1 MKVFSCSEEFQSKK
15 VSKQA
20 TKVSSVITRIE
31 CISSL
36 EKKKRAKEELDR
48 EKARKRKKGE
58 KESEKKKE
66 SEFGQ
71 KIRKKNKKK
80 LKGLKLSKIIP
91 KIVEKNF

>member
-20 TKVSSVITRIE
+20 TKVSSVITRFE

-48 EKARKRKKGE
+48 ELRKSKKERERKKLKKSPRKRKKF
-58 KESEKKKE
+58 S
-66 SEFGQ
+66 Q

-80 LKGLKLSKIIP
+80 LKSLKLS
-91 KIVEKNF
+91 